1 MKLGFIAGCALLAS
15 FSVADLKWTTDM
27 TAAKKLAA
35 KTKKLIFIDFHA
47 EWCGPCKMLDKE
59 VFKSAAGEKILK
71 DFILVKQDVDREGRV
86 LSQQLGVTGLPSL
99 FVMSSTGTPILM
111 SIGYMPATELQRF
124 VDEAVKKSK
133 AKTPTKKGG

>member
-1 MKLGFIAGCALLAS
+1 
-15 FSVADLKWTTDM
+15 
-27 TAAKKLAA
+27 
-35 KTKKLIFIDFHA
+35 
-47 EWCGPCKMLDKE
+47 MLDKE

>member
-1 MKLGFIAGCALLAS
+1 M
-15 FSVADLKWTTDM
+15 
-27 TAAKKLAA
+27 
-35 KTKKLIFIDFHA
+35 
-47 EWCGPCKMLDKE
+47 
-59 VFKSAAGEKILK
+59 
-71 DFILVKQDVDREGRV
+71 